1 MSKFSATSNRLSLTG
16 STGSAG
22 ARLAS
27 VEELDV
33 ADDCDADE
41 GIDEGMEVTN
51 VKITKPVIHKLAKLT
66 SG

>member
-27 VEELDV
+27 VEELDI

-41 GIDEGMEVTN
+41 GIDEGLTTN
-51 VKITKPVIHKLAKLT
+51 AKITKPVKHKLAKLT
-66 SG
+66 GR